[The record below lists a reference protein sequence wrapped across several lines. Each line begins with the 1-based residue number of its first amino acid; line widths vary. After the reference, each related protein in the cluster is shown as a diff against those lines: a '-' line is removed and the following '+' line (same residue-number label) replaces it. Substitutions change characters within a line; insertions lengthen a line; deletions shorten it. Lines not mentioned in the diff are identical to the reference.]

1 MDAPGRQSSDYK
13 SMESESLCFKEYVL
27 SDVRALSNG
36 QVGHYYGLWMYLEMS
51 HTGIERH

>member
-1 MDAPGRQSSDYK
+1 MDAPGRQGSDYE
-13 SMESESLCFKEYVL
+13 SMESESRCFKEYVL
-27 SDVRALSNG
+27 SDVRALSSG